1 MAGRQTGE
9 NPRPGMKQIEN
20 ESSRLITF
28 SKRKSSINKKA
39 SELVTLCG
47 AEVGFVAFSPSG
59 NPFSF
64 AHPSIDAVA
73 NRFLNRNPSPNNSS
87 QALVESYRQAKCKE
101 LNQQH
106 DELYNQIKAEKAHG
120 KALKRLTKG
129 KSDAAWWEAPIEE
142 LNREELY
149 QVKGRMEE
157 LRRSLKRSI
166 NQKTQGEA
174 SGSSQGQ
181 ELEK

>member
-1 MAGRQTGE
+1 
-9 NPRPGMKQIEN
+9 MKPIEN
-20 ESSRLITF
+20 ENSRLITF

-64 AHPSIDAVA
+64 AHPSIDAVT
-73 NRFLNRNPSPNNSS
+73 NRFLNRSPRPINRSR
-87 QALVESYRQAKCKE
+87 ALVESYHQAKLNE

-106 DELYNQIKAEKAHG
+106 DELYNQIKAQKAQS
-120 KALKRLTKG
+120 KVLQRLTKG
-129 KSDAAWWEAPIEE
+129 KSDGAWWEAPIEE

-149 QVKGRMEE
+149 QMKERWED
-157 LRRSLKRSI
+157 LQRSLRRSI

-174 SGSSQGQ
+174 SGSFQGQ
-181 ELEK
+181 NSEK

>member
-47 AEVGFVAFSPSG
+47 AE
-59 NPFSF
+59 
-64 AHPSIDAVA
+64 
-73 NRFLNRNPSPNNSS
+73 
-87 QALVESYRQAKCKE
+87 AKCKQ

-106 DELYNQIKAEKAHG
+106 DELYNQIKAEKAQG

-149 QVKGRMEE
+149 QMKGRMEE